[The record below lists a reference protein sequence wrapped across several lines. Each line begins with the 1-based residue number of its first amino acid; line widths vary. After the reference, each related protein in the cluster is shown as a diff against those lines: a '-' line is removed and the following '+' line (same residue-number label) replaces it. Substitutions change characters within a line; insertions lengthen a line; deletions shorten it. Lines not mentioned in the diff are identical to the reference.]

1 MVLHT
6 PQEEQLLR
14 RVAATVKQWGLR
26 GVAVTAL
33 QAGRPLVLV
42 AGQLLWIAQ
51 PALSLRWPARQIGTL
66 AELLEEPG
74 TADYLVSLLDGDE

>member
-6 PQEEQLLR
+6 RQEEQLVR
-14 RVAATVKQWGLR
+14 RVAATVRQWGLR
-26 GVAVTAL
+26 GLAVTAL
-33 QAGRPLVLV
+33 QVGRPFLLV

-51 PALSLRWPARQIGTL
+51 PALSLRWSARQIGAL

-74 TADYLVSLLDGDE
+74 TADYLISLLDGDG